1 MSNKS
6 NSKTN
11 TIQENI
17 EKLDQ
22 IVEDMQSENIS
33 LDESFEKYKEGIIL
47 IKNTNEQIEKIETEV
62 KKLEEENLSDLET
75 GKTEESTNIQI
86 PDDYESNDSN
96 SDDGLP
102 FSF

>member
-6 NSKTN
+6 SSKTN
-11 TIQENI
+11 TIQDNI

-75 GKTEESTNIQI
+75 GKPEESTNIQI
-86 PDDYESNDSN
+86 PDDFESNDSN
-96 SDDGLP
+96 SDNGLP